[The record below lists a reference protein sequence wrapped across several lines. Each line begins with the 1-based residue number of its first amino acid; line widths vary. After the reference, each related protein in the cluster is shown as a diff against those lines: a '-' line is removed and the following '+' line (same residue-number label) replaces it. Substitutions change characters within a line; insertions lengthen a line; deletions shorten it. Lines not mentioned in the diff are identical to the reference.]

1 LKQQKIWHSI
11 SWVFQKKTPS
21 SMFLKNQ
28 NQVCLDA
35 RAAKPVFVPEF
46 DQQRHGQNQNAV
58 IVVQSAQRAKR
69 AMHQKVAADQS
80 LQLDQIDLAVS
91 LENHPMPSGHHVQ
104 KVLQ

>member
-1 LKQQKIWHSI
+1 
-11 SWVFQKKTPS
+11 
-21 SMFLKNQ
+21 MFLKNR

-46 DQQRHGQNQNAV
+46 DQQRHGQNQNAA

-69 AMHQKVAADQS
+69 AMHRRVVVDQS
-80 LQLDQIDLAVS
+80 RQPGQIDLAVS
-91 LENHPMPSGHHVQ
+91 LAKHQIPSEHHVR

>member
-28 NQVCLDA
+28 NQVCSDA
-35 RAAKPVFVPEF
+35 HVAKPVFAPVF
-46 DQQRHGQNQNAV
+46 DQLHQGQNQNAV
-58 IVVQSAQRAKR
+58 IVVRSAQRAKR
-69 AMHQKVAADQS
+69 ATHQRVVVDQS
-80 LQLDQIDLAVS
+80 RQPDQTDHVASHEKHRIPNEHL
-91 LENHPMPSGHHVQ
+91 VQ